1 MLEDRKIKK
10 LIQEQQDEKQVLMHV
25 EEKDIQPISVDLNV
39 DSIVCWE
46 INENKLNNSGQG
58 EQKIEEGDVSV
69 RYHTSY
75 TLKPN
80 ETVFVK
86 TREGLQMPDHLIG
99 RVVEKNSIIR
109 LGLLVSG
116 PLYQPTHQ
124 TAIYLRVTNLSEY
137 TIELHKGLSIAQI
150 TFEEVDPPE
159 VPYAKKRD
167 AHYNDEFSF
176 KPPPHVLIQKS
187 IKPEDQMKEQ
197 VKSVESKVL
206 TVFTTFMGAFVS
218 SLALIVVDFQSMS
231 EELPGVKELV
241 ILNLSLAVSIAVIL
255 LCVFNFYLKLNNP
268 QRKSM
273 GIRDKIKNIDAGK
286 KFLPFLIGKRRFKS
300 GNSTRIYIAACYR
313 EHERNQK
320 IYERMISEG
329 LPAFLPENMHLVE
342 SDDMVEQSKIFRR
355 CYAAVDNC
363 SIVVVIYPFG
373 KSVSAEIGYAFAKNK
388 IVIELLPQ
396 NVIDHTECMIDPGF
410 HFVVDSEQKLI
421 DLLKTLLPVK

>member
-1 MLEDRKIKK
+1 MLEDRKIKR
-10 LIQEQQDEKQVLMHV
+10 LIQDQNPVLIHVDEKDV
-25 EEKDIQPISVDLNV
+25 QPISVDLNV

-46 INENKLNNSGQG
+46 INENKLTNFGQG
-58 EQKIEEGDVSV
+58 EQEIEEGDVSV

-75 TLKPN
+75 ALKPN

-231 EELPGVKELV
+231 EELPSVKELV

-300 GNSTRIYIAACYR
+300 GNSTGIYIAACYR

-355 CYAAVDNC
+355 CYAALDSC

-388 IVIELLPQ
+388 IVIELQPP

-410 HFVVDSEQKLI
+410 HFVVDSEKELI
-421 DLLKTLLPVK
+421 DLLKKLLPDH

>member
-1 MLEDRKIKK
+1 MLEDRKIKS
-10 LIQEQQDEKQVLMHV
+10 LMQEQDPVLIHA

-69 RYHTSY
+69 RHHTSY
-75 TLKPN
+75 ALKPN

-86 TREGLQMPDHLIG
+86 TREGLQMPGHLIG

-159 VPYAKKRD
+159 VPYAQKQD

-218 SLALIVVDFQSMS
+218 ALALIVVDF
-231 EELPGVKELV
+231 
-241 ILNLSLAVSIAVIL
+241 
-255 LCVFNFYLKLNNP
+255 
-268 QRKSM
+268 
-273 GIRDKIKNIDAGK
+273 
-286 KFLPFLIGKRRFKS
+286 
-300 GNSTRIYIAACYR
+300 
-313 EHERNQK
+313 
-320 IYERMISEG
+320 
-329 LPAFLPENMHLVE
+329 
-342 SDDMVEQSKIFRR
+342 
-355 CYAAVDNC
+355 
-363 SIVVVIYPFG
+363 
-373 KSVSAEIGYAFAKNK
+373 
-388 IVIELLPQ
+388 
-396 NVIDHTECMIDPGF
+396 
-410 HFVVDSEQKLI
+410 
-421 DLLKTLLPVK
+421 

>member
-10 LIQEQQDEKQVLMHV
+10 LIQEQQDEKQVLIHV

-159 VPYAKKRD
+159 VPYAQKRD

-300 GNSTRIYIAACYR
+300 GNSTGIYIAACYR

-355 CYAAVDNC
+355 CYAALDNC

-388 IVIELLPQ
+388 IVIELLPKK
-396 NVIDHTECMIDPGF
+396 VIDHTECMIDPGF

-421 DLLKTLLPVK
+421 DLLKTLLLVK